1 MDIQALQA
9 AKLAGGDTHG
19 SVEDR
24 TVIIG
29 LQDVTKTFGRK
40 KNAFVAVDGVN
51 LNVYESE
58 FLSIL
63 GPVGSGKTTLLRLI
77 AGLDIPS
84 PGSISI
90 EDKDCTTWPAHRR
103 PVNTIFKEYALF
115 PHMSVNQ
122 NIAFGMRMRGM
133 SNHDIGRE
141 AMDAI
146 KLLDL
151 MDVATYKPK
160 ALNRDQALR
169 TALARALVT
178 EPRALLLDEPFG
190 GLELKQRRE
199 LQKTIRELQRNLKIP
214 FIQVTEDQE
223 DALSMS
229 DRVAVMN
236 EGRIE
241 QVGSPGEL
249 YERPCSP
256 FVAGFVG
263 SCNLIK
269 GRFLYREG
277 DVVLVETELGKIR
290 SALQTAEAEKADQN
304 EVTLAIRPEKVIFGP
319 GTGTEN
325 QFHGTVEE
333 VEYQGP
339 ATDVWIKTNDQ
350 VIHITIA
357 NSTMRLPTIRE
368 GDPAVFQLPAGNLIL
383 MDAQ

>member
-1 MDIQALQA
+1 MQA
-9 AKLAGGDTHG
+9 ARLAGGTSDA

-24 TVIIG
+24 QVVIH
-29 LQDVTKTFGRK
+29 LQDVSKTFGRK
-40 KNAFVAVDGVN
+40 NNTFTAVDGVD
-51 LNVYESE
+51 LNIHEAE

-84 PGSISI
+84 PGTIII
-90 EDKDCTTWPAHRR
+90 EEHECTTWPAHRR
-103 PVNTIFKEYALF
+103 PVNTIFKDFALF

-122 NIAFGMRMRGM
+122 NIAFGMRMKGM
-133 SNHDIGRE
+133 SQHDIGRE
-141 AMDAI
+141 SMDAI
-146 KLLDL
+146 KLLEL
-151 MDVATYKPK
+151 MDVANHKPK
-160 ALNRDQALR
+160 ALTRDQALR

-178 EPRALLLDEPFG
+178 EPKALLLDEPFG
-190 GLELKQRRE
+190 GLELKQRKDA
-199 LQKTIRELQRNLKIP
+199 QKTIRELQQNLKIP
-214 FIQVTEDQE
+214 FILVTEDQE

-236 EGRIE
+236 GGRIE

-249 YERPCSP
+249 YERPCNP

-290 SALQTAEAEKADQN
+290 SALQTAEAERADQN
-304 EVTLAIRPEKVIFGP
+304 EVTLAIRPEKVLFGP
-319 GTGTEN
+319 TDETEN
-325 QFHGTVEE
+325 QFQGTVEA

-339 ATDVWIKTNDQ
+339 FTEIWIKVNDE
-350 VIHITIA
+350 VIHITTT
-357 NSTMRLPTIRE
+357 NSTMRLPTVRE
-368 GDPAVFQLPAGNLIL
+368 GDPAVFRLPANNLIL